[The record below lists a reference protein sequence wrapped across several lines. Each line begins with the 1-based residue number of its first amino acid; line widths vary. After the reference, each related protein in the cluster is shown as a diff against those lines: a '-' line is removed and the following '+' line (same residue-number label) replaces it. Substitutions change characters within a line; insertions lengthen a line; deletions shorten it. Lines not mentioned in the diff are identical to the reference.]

1 MSYPGIPKRTFAGLL
16 VLGIGVMLLMDTA
29 DLLGEET
36 SVFGTY
42 WPVLLIAAGLW
53 RLGARGFEFRLTPLI
68 VLALGIV
75 FLLVELDVV
84 SWSFGQ
90 L

>member
-1 MSYPGIPKRTFAGLL
+1 MSYPWLSKRAFTGLL
-16 VLGIGVMLLMDTA
+16 LLSIGVMLLMDTTDA
-29 DLLGEET
+29 LGEDT
-36 SVFGTY
+36 SFFGTY
-42 WPVLLIAAGLW
+42 WPALLIGAALW
-53 RLGARGFEFRLTPLI
+53 WLGSRGFMFRLTPLI